1 MRLSALLG
9 RSVTNFL
16 CRPVA
21 LTVEHRTPNPRA
33 GGSNP
38 SWPAIFFLSAMGAM
52 KTNAE
57 SVVEKKGLIG
67 KFHDFRTFFEQ
78 SKMEM
83 KKVVWPD
90 KQETI
95 STSSAVLLLV
105 VVMAF
110 FLGLLDLGLTKI
122 VAAILS

>member
-1 MRLSALLG
+1 
-9 RSVTNFL
+9 
-16 CRPVA
+16 
-21 LTVEHRTPNPRA
+21 
-33 GGSNP
+33 
-38 SWPAIFFLSAMGAM
+38 MGAM